1 MSKALSSCFCHL
13 IGNIPLGIQKSQS
26 VNNFRL
32 HWTPRHQARICLWA
46 LDREKSSLHAS
57 ESVDNALCS
66 LSRPYRII
74 FTMSETRNFVH
85 YPVIAI
91 ICKKT
96 TLIARLLMSVCWA
109 ISFNF
114 FLSPEAAG
122 FISIYYCEISL
133 AACQHS
139 SISRILFNREVNA
152 FSTRY
157 SS

>member
-26 VNNFRL
+26 VNNSRL

-91 ICKKT
+91 ICKKNNANSPFVDVC
-96 TLIARLLMSVCWA
+96 LLSHIFQFFFCLRRLLD
-109 ISFNF
+109 
-114 FLSPEAAG
+114 LYR
-122 FISIYYCEISL
+122 FIIAKFRWPHANIQ
-133 AACQHS
+133 A
-139 SISRILFNREVNA
+139 FRESY
-152 FSTRY
+152 STAK
-157 SS
+157 